1 MVKFKKQTKTKTK
14 KKRKYNLIDK
24 VTFKNEIY

>member
-24 VTFKNEIY
+24 VTFKNVIY

>member
-1 MVKFKKQTKTKTK
+1 MVKFKKETKTKTK

-24 VTFKNEIY
+24 VTFKNVIY